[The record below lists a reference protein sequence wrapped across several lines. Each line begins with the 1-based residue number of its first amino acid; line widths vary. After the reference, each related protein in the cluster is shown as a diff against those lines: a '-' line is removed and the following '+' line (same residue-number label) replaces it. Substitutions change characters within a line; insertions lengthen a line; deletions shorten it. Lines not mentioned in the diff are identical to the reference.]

1 MKKFVVAYLQ
11 AVTDGRGAVQFRLA
25 SKVLSVEPDE
35 CGASLEV
42 VACQVAGEGFFD
54 RKQGTWIMPGAILSL
69 REVVPPMSRRIGK

>member
-11 AVTDGRGAVQFRLA
+11 AVTDGRGVVQFRLA

-42 VACQVAGEGFFD
+42 VACQVAGGGFFD
-54 RKQGTWIMPGAILSL
+54 REQGTWIMPGAILSL
-69 REVVPPMSRRIGK
+69 REVAPPMSRRIGK